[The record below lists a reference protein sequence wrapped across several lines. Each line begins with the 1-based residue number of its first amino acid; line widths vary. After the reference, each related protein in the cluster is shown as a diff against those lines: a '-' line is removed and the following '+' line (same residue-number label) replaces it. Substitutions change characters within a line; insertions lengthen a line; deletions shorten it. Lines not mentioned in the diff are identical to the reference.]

1 MALDVEK
8 PKTRRAILAAGLGG
22 LGAVA
27 VQALS
32 HPSPAEAVTNGNVQL
47 GHGPLDS
54 DNDAATETRVNLT
67 GSGLVAFSAFQMT
80 GTGVGLWGQTT
91 SGVAVKGIATTSGI
105 GLKGESTDGP
115 GVNATS
121 VDAIPSDFLS
131 TSHRTGVMGFAGD
144 QGNAA
149 TNTDETG
156 VYGYSDTSN
165 QSTGVIGHSNQGLGV
180 LGVGAIGVVGAG
192 SWGVLGDVGPTQIG
206 VYGNSGASAAPVVG
220 GGIGVLARAETT
232 ASLALKVLGR
242 VQFSRSGR
250 TYIAAGASSRLVA
263 LAGVT
268 TASYVLATM
277 ATNRAGVYVQAVVT
291 AAGQFTI
298 YMNKVCAGTT
308 YISYLVIN

>member
-27 VQALS
+27 AQALS
-32 HPSPAEAVTNGNVQL
+32 HPSPADAVTNGNVQL
-47 GHGPLDS
+47 GHGVIDS
-54 DNDAATETRVNLT
+54 DNDATSETRVNGT
-67 GSGLVAFSAFQMT
+67 TDGQIVFSAIQAAS
-80 GTGVGLWGQTT
+80 GVGLYGYSLTGQGVKAVGGGTGTAFWGQ
-91 SGVAVKGIATTSGI
+91 
-105 GLKGESTDGP
+105 STDGP
-115 GVNATS
+115 GLNATS
-121 VDAIPSDFLS
+121 TDSAPSTFVG
-131 TSHRTGVMGFAGD
+131 TSHRTGVIGTMGS
-144 QGNAA
+144 QTNAA

-156 VYGYSDTSN
+156 VYGYADASN
-165 QSTGVIGHSNQGLGV
+165 SSTGVVGHSHQGFGV
-180 LGVGAIGVVGAG
+180 FGVGAVGVAGAG
-192 SWGVLGDVGPTQIG
+192 SWGVLGDVAPTQIG
-206 VYGNSGASAAPVVG
+206 VYGNSGASAAPIVG
-220 GGIGVLARAETT
+220 GGIGVLARAETP

-250 TYIAAGASSRLVA
+250 TYIAAGASSRVVA

-298 YMNKVCAGTT
+298 YMNKVVAGTT
-308 YISYLVIN
+308 YVSYLVIN